1 MAGYVY
7 LIRVGE
13 LYRIGKANNLERK
26 IRKLKP
32 DELITSIM
40 TKEPETLEARLLR
53 KYKSQ
58 RIPETGYLKLTKRQI
73 SECKK
78 QFELKG
84 NLPHTLDAEV
94 SITLFASFLLFM
106 INFLVLNYFN
116 VGFLR
121 IISYSFGFASIPM
134 LILFFTGSFGG
145 YFSEDLSLFSLLTN
159 RIKGFF
165 IAIAMISMSF
175 LLFRLN

>member
-1 MAGYVY
+1 MTGYVY
-7 LIRVGE
+7 LIRVGD
-13 LYRIGKANNLERK
+13 LYRIGKADNLEKK
-26 IRKLKP
+26 IKKLKP
-32 DELITSIM
+32 DELLTSIK
-40 TKEPETLEARLLR
+40 TKEPQTLEARLLR

-94 SITLFASFLLFM
+94 SITLFASFFLFGA
-106 INFLVLNYFN
+106 NFLILNYFD

-121 IISYSFGFASIPM
+121 NISYSFGVASIPM
-134 LILFFTGSFGG
+134 MILFFTGSFGG

-165 IAIAMISMSF
+165 IAIAMISMAF
-175 LLFRLN
+175 MLFRFN